1 MGISTNNLNT
11 DGLNRAGNGR
21 CQPIDSCDEQGQR
34 PMAAS
39 AIRLNT
45 MDHNPTKQKTNKTR
59 YMFFV
64 PLLCINKDIK
74 LNNAQSLSGKP
85 W

>member
-45 MDHNPTKQKTNKTR
+45 MDHNPTKQKNKQNTLYVFR
-59 YMFFV
+59 TIIMY
-64 PLLCINKDIK
+64 
-74 LNNAQSLSGKP
+74 
-85 W
+85 